1 MIGVWKWYDDET
13 EREQAESE
21 CCPLGGDET
30 NDCEWCVYSGEYHFV
45 NGECVKR
52 EIKDQFYRYW
62 SMIYE

>member
-1 MIGVWKWYDDET
+1 MIGVWKWYDDGT
-13 EREQAESE
+13 ERESSENE

-52 EIKDQFYRYW
+52 EIKN
-62 SMIYE
+62 